1 MIIIRNI
8 KKPQILDL
16 LKPLLN
22 FSVSLILVLAAYV
35 ICHMPNI
42 VIIIIVNISKL
53 FNINAMQNIIVLI
66 K

>member
-1 MIIIRNI
+1 MIIMRNI
-8 KKPQILDL
+8 KKPQMLDL

-42 VIIIIVNISKL
+42 IIIIIVNILKL
-53 FNINAMQNIIVLI
+53 FNISAMQNIIVLI